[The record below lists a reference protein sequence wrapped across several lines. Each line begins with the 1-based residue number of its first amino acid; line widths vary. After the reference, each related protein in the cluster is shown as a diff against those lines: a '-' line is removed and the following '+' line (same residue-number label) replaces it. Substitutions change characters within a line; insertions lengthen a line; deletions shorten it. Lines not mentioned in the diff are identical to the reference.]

1 MRLVPFSPNSG
12 AFETNPSTAPDD
24 DARSQ
29 QMPSLLAGE
38 AGRTG
43 D

>member
-24 DARSQ
+24 ARSQ
-29 QMPSLLAGE
+29 RMPSLLAGE